1 MGDIDKKNSGLFWVA
16 GEISNLWVDI
26 SYLEESE
33 RISFGEWG
41 RKES

>member
-1 MGDIDKKNSGLFWVA
+1 MGDIEKKNSGFWVA
-16 GEISNLWVDI
+16 GEISNLWVVV

-41 RKES
+41 GKES